1 MLRSLNKWC
10 GYFWDIGTKFNVICG
25 VPMVGILVGVGGA
38 GVVIMVVIVSSLP
51 TMVLNRENPKKIA
64 LRGH

>member
-1 MLRSLNKWC
+1 M
-10 GYFWDIGTKFNVICG
+10 ICG

-38 GVVIMVVIVSSLP
+38 GAVITVGIRSSLP
-51 TMVLNRENPKKIA
+51 TTVLNRENPKKIA